1 MSESV
6 RESAARLEAAA
17 DAMLA
22 EVKKLPTDVI
32 TWKPAADV
40 WSVMEILCHVA
51 EFLPYWTSQTLQIVR
66 QPDEQWGRNHTD
78 TARLDA
84 VQQAGSRSV
93 ADVVNAIRAAARTS
107 AAAIRELRDTDLA
120 VEALSRNPRWARKPA
135 SFVIDDLLIGHLEK
149 HLGQIQRNVKQFH
162 GRGLAAS

>member
-6 RESAARLEAAA
+6 KESAARLEAAA

-78 TARLDA
+78 SARLDA

-93 ADVVNAIRAAARTS
+93 ADVLNAIRAAARTS
-107 AAAIRELRDTDLA
+107 SAAIRDLRDTDLA

-149 HLGQIQRNVKQFH
+149 HLGQIQRNVEQFH
-162 GRGLAAS
+162 QRGLAAS